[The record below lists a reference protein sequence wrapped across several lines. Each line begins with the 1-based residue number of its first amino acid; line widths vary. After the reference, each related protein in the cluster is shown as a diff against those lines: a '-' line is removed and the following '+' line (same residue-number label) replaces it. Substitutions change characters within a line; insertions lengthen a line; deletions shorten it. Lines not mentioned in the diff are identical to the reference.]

1 MIVATLRNRCEQV
14 HFKTSTDESNVGLLF
29 RGHRQIQD
37 SQTTVERK
45 LGLAT
50 LFVHV
55 YFEDVGW
62 TVALKSA
69 LLCPR
74 LT

>member
-1 MIVATLRNRCEQV
+1 M
-14 HFKTSTDESNVGLLF
+14 GLLF

-62 TVALKSA
+62 FAFCGSDMDKNQHCATAGMLIFQARVSGKS
-69 LLCPR
+69 
-74 LT
+74 